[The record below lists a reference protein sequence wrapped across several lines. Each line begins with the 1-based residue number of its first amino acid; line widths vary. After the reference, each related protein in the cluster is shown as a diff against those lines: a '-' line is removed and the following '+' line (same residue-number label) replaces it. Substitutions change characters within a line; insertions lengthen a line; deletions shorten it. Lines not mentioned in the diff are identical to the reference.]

1 MLTTNSLT
9 DIACLANFQAFPA
22 ADSPA
27 SCGGQSTP
35 AGANEALSL
44 FSENVLKS
52 IYADSNCCREHVY
65 PGKCA
70 YQFQATD
77 FENGIPLAGAR
88 TRLSFAS
95 DATDLPVQDCI
106 NRGSPYATLPGDGH
120 AQRVKKRY
128 RLDSRNEPRRAE
140 CFSSIDAKALG
151 GTAPDGLN
159 CHPKLCLSFPVKP
172 MDGADENRQTEIHP
186 CGSIG
191 VSGDVRLKKEQA

>member
-1 MLTTNSLT
+1 MLTSNSLT

-35 AGANEALSL
+35 TGANEALSL
-44 FSENVLKS
+44 FCENVLHS
-52 IYADSNCCREHVY
+52 IFADFNCCREHMY

-88 TRLSFAS
+88 TRPSFAS
-95 DATDLPVQDCI
+95 DATDLPVQDYI
-106 NRGSPYATLPGDGH
+106 DRGNPYATLPDAGH
-120 AQRVKKRY
+120 AQKVKKRY
-128 RLDSRNEPRRAE
+128 RLDSRNEPRSAD

-151 GTAPDGLN
+151 GTAPDGVN

-172 MDGADENRQTEIHP
+172 MDGADEHSQTETHA
-186 CGSIG
+186 CRSTG